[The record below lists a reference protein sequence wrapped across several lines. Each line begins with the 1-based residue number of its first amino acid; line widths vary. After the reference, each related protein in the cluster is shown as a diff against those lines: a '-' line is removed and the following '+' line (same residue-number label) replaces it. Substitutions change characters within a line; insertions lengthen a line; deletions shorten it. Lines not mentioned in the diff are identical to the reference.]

1 MYTTK
6 STGKVTGQAAGLP
19 RDMTVICVIP
29 VTAHGSKSY
38 FRGIDN
44 GGMGNAAVRFG
55 SKHPGGR
62 RRGQPP
68 IEWFPPARIGRKF
81 SESYDESFFA

>member
-38 FRGIDN
+38 FRGIYN

-68 IEWFPPARIGRKF
+68 IEWWGN
-81 SESYDESFFA
+81 SNLSD